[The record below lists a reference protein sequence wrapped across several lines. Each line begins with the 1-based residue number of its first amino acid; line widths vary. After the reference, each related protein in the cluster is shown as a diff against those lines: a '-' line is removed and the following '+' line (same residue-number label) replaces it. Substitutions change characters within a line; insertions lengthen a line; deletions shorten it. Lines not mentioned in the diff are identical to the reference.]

1 MTTKASI
8 LVVEDDQHLLE
19 GISTVLELEGYEVHT
34 AENGQ
39 QALNWLR
46 AAARPPDLIVSDIMM
61 PVLDGLQLLTEVRR
75 EPAWLSIPFIFLTA
89 LGEKIDIQRGKRNG
103 VDDYLVKPFDAAD
116 LVVAVEARLKRTQA
130 LSEAHRS
137 EMSNLKRRILTIL
150 NHEFRTPLS
159 LIVAYA
165 DMLNTQQA
173 HLLSEDE
180 LITFL
185 KGVNSGAVRLRRLIE
200 NFITLVELETGD
212 AQRTHE
218 QRKGPLIDIRALL
231 EGACRAAFNG
241 SHSHPYSINVLNTP
255 PPFIADAEYL
265 KFALQQLLE
274 NAAKFSPPGQPIDL
288 GVCCDDATISLWVSD
303 RGRGIPETQMGWIWE
318 VFHQIDREVHE
329 DQGAGTGLTIVRR
342 IVELHGGTV
351 TCTSVVNV
359 GTTFTITLPL
369 RPAF

>member
-1 MTTKASI
+1 MTRKASI

-19 GISTVLELEGYEVHT
+19 GISAVLKLEGYEVHT

-39 QALNWLR
+39 QALNWLH
-46 AAARPPDLIVSDIMM
+46 AADRPPDLIVSDIMM
-61 PVLDGLQLLTEVRR
+61 PTLDGLQLLTEVRR
-75 EPAWLSIPFIFLTA
+75 EPAWVSIPFIFLTA
-89 LGEKIDIQRGKRNG
+89 LGEKIDIQRGKRSG

-116 LVVAVEARLKRTQA
+116 LIVAVEARLKRTQA
-130 LSEAHRS
+130 LNEAHHS
-137 EMSNLKRRILTIL
+137 EMSELKRRILTIL

-165 DMLNTQQA
+165 DMLNSEQM
-173 HLLSEDE
+173 HSLSEDE

-185 KGVNSGAVRLRRLIE
+185 RGVNSGAARLRRLIE
-200 NFITLVELETGD
+200 NFILLVELETGD
-212 AQRTHE
+212 AQRTYE
-218 QRKGPLIDIRALL
+218 RRKGPLVDIRALL
-231 EGACRAAFNG
+231 EGARRAAFEG
-241 SHSHPYSINVLNTP
+241 CHSHPCYINILNTP

-265 KFALQQLLE
+265 EFALRQLLE
-274 NAAKFSPPGQPIDL
+274 NAAKFSPPGQPIEL
-288 GVCCDDATISLWVSD
+288 GACCDEATISLWVSD
-303 RGRGIPETQMGWIWE
+303 RGRGIPETQLNQIWE

-342 IVELHGGTV
+342 IAELHGGTV
-351 TCTSVVNV
+351 TCASVVEV